1 MTAHRPR
8 RLRLL
13 VAALAGL
20 LLLTGATMAVG
31 RLDTEPAQLG
41 KGSGAAK
48 PTIVLVHG
56 AFADSSG
63 WNDRRRSP
71 AAATATPSSRSPT
84 RCAGRS
90 PMPSTCASSC
100 RPSRGRSCWSGT
112 PTAVR

>member
-13 VAALAGL
+13 VAALASL
-20 LLLTGATMAVG
+20 LLLAGATMASAAS
-31 RLDTEPAQLG
+31 TPPAQLG

-63 WNDRRRSP
+63 WNDV
-71 AAATATPSSRSPT
+71 
-84 RCAGRS
+84 AGRL
-90 PMPSTCASSC
+90 M
-100 RPSRGRSCWSGT
+100 RDG
-112 PTAVR
+112 